1 MAPVRSTGPSSI
13 GTLKRF
19 ISDKNRSMVMSI
31 IMQRSIEPCVGY
43 THWRRNSWEYVQL
56 IRRSISC
63 FSNGFL
69 ILIFIGVVF
78 YFKVPQKVSQ
88 SLDESIK
95 KIKEEIDNAEKLKD
109 EAKNILG
116 EYESKVGKSK
126 EEIKNLIHKAEKQAE
141 ANIIKTNEE
150 FHNIVENRKKAAE
163 EKIKQMK
170 TQAIKDVKNSSVDIA
185 IRSIEKIIKN
195 SIDKKKL
202 DKIYISSIDEAKKIL
217 KNKSI

>member
-1 MAPVRSTGPSSI
+1 MNIDATFWVAVS
-13 GTLKRF
+13 
-19 ISDKNRSMVMSI
+19 
-31 IMQRSIEPCVGY
+31 
-43 THWRRNSWEYVQL
+43 
-56 IRRSISC
+56 
-63 FSNGFL
+63 FL
-69 ILIFIGVVF
+69 IFVGLIF
-78 YFKVPQKVSQ
+78 YLKVPQKIDQ

-116 EYESKVGKSK
+116 EYESRVSKSK